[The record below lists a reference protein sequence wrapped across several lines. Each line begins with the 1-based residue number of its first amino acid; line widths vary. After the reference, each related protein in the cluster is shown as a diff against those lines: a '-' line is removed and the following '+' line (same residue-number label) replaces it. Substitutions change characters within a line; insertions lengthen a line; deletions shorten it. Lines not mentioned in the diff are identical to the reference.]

1 MPGAELSHTVA
12 SRELVKQVPRNQR
25 VRALWF
31 TFGEDPNPPMKG
43 ECMKDNRKI
52 INIRVTEKE
61 KQTLDGLAAKCDL
74 SLSEYLRKRGLG
86 YEPGPLLDD
95 RFYAVY
101 SKLCDISNLP
111 LNGEAEAA
119 LTAILN
125 DLQQNLF
132 LPRKQTAKEV
142 VLSLQQDSGR

>member
-1 MPGAELSHTVA
+1 MVEVMAGAVA
-12 SRELVKQVPRNQR
+12 KMTPIQTALFSR
-25 VRALWF
+25 
-31 TFGEDPNPPMKG
+31 NPYT
-43 ECMKDNRKI
+43 ETNSAAATDNRKI

-61 KQTLDGLAAKCDL
+61 KQTLDSLAAKCGL

-111 LNGEAEAA
+111 LQPDTEAV
-119 LTAILN
+119 LITILN

-132 LPRKQTAKEV
+132 LPRKQAQKEIV
-142 VLSLQQDSGR
+142 EEVRLSLQQDSGP

>member
-1 MPGAELSHTVA
+1 MNDSKKL
-12 SRELVKQVPRNQR
+12 
-25 VRALWF
+25 
-31 TFGEDPNPPMKG
+31 
-43 ECMKDNRKI
+43 

-61 KQTLDGLAAKCDL
+61 KAQLDKLAQKCGL

-101 SKLCDISNLP
+101 AKLCEISNLP
-111 LNGEAEAA
+111 LTPKTEAV
-119 LTAILN
+119 LISILN

-132 LPRKQTAKEV
+132 LPRKQSKREIVEEV
-142 VLSLQQDSGR
+142 SLSLQQDSGP

>member
-1 MPGAELSHTVA
+1 
-12 SRELVKQVPRNQR
+12 
-25 VRALWF
+25 
-31 TFGEDPNPPMKG
+31 MKG
-43 ECMKDNRKI
+43 NRKL

-61 KQTLDGLAAKCDL
+61 KQTLDGLAAKCGL
-74 SLSEYLRKRGLG
+74 PLSEYLRKRGLG

-101 SKLCDISNLP
+101 SKLCDSSNLP
-111 LNGEAEAA
+111 LQPETEAV

-142 VLSLQQDSGR
+142 VLSLQLDSGQ

>member
-1 MPGAELSHTVA
+1 M
-12 SRELVKQVPRNQR
+12 N
-25 VRALWF
+25 
-31 TFGEDPNPPMKG
+31 
-43 ECMKDNRKI
+43 DNKKL

-61 KQTLDGLAAKCDL
+61 KTQLDRLAQKCGL

-101 SKLCDISNLP
+101 TKLCEISNLP
-111 LNGEAEAA
+111 LNKETEAA
-119 LTAILN
+119 LMAIFN

-132 LPRKQTAKEV
+132 LPRKQTQAEIIEEV
-142 VLSLQQDSGR
+142 AMWRLPDSGQ

>member
-1 MPGAELSHTVA
+1 
-12 SRELVKQVPRNQR
+12 
-25 VRALWF
+25 
-31 TFGEDPNPPMKG
+31 
-43 ECMKDNRKI
+43 MKDNRKL

-61 KQTLDGLAAKCDL
+61 KQTLDSLAAKCGL

-101 SKLCDISNLP
+101 AKLCEISNLP
-111 LNGEAEAA
+111 LQPDTEAV
-119 LTAILN
+119 LIAILN

-132 LPRKQTAKEV
+132 LPKKQRQREIIEEV
-142 VLSLQQDSGR
+142 ILSLPPDSGP